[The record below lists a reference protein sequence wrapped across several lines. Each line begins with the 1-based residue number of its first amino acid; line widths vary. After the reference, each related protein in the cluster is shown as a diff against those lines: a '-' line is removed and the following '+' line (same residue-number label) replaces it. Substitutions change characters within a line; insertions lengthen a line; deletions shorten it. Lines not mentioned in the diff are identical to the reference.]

1 MQLRQNTKKR
11 PGLRYDSVAVS
22 LDGAMKQQCRLEDIS
37 RVGAR
42 LHVENPDKL
51 DDHFVLML
59 SERGRVMRLCQVIRR
74 GKKQVAVLFRASS
87 HKK

>member
-1 MQLRQNTKKR
+1 MQVEQRKTKRKA
-11 PGLRYDSVAVS
+11 LRYDSVAVS
-22 LDGAMKQQCRLEDIS
+22 LDGKARQECRLEDIS

-42 LHVENPDKL
+42 LHVESPEL
-51 DDHFVLML
+51 LGDHFVLML
-59 SERGRVMRLCQVIRR
+59 SERGKVMRLCQVIRR